1 MSMTEEERQIYR
13 DALIEFIVRRGG
25 QGCLDVDAPTQEY
38 VEAGVFKYVAERY
51 AHMDEKFKARKFN
64 ETCLRVLQA
73 KKLLLEV

>member
-13 DALIEFIVRRGG
+13 DALFEFIVRRGG
-25 QGCLDVDAPTQEY
+25 VECLGVDAPAKEH

-73 KKLLLEV
+73 KKLLTEV